1 MKQII
6 NNTNKSKSLPFG
18 EVGGANIIISI
29 GIALLCFSSMLM
41 AQTPTNRAPQTIIA
55 DALAQ
60 MPAQDARTYQ
70 TQIRDLCSVGEEAVL
85 TLVKMMNAP
94 GKGSNERMDYALT
107 GMSQYATGEGLES
120 VRSTLERAYIKALD
134 QTNELETKAFIIRQL
149 QVVGKDESV
158 DALGRF
164 LNQEDLCSPAA
175 KALAS
180 IGTEK
185 AGQALQNSLLRRMGT
200 AKTQQCALQAI
211 GEAQLP
217 VNEELLRGM
226 VGTGDADFQQAVLFA
241 LSRTGTK
248 ASLPVVAAAAEK
260 AGLWLEN
267 TSANDAY
274 IRLLGRVIEQGELK
288 VAEKAASDLLKKATK
303 AGRTGTRIAALRL
316 LIASQRDIATKE
328 ENIILVYP
336 LIVESKPSKITKA
349 MKTITTALN
358 DPNKEYRNAA
368 LDYASDI
375 ANKEFYVSL
384 IKSLSKAKPEV
395 KVDILNWLGREAAA
409 CTEKK
414 TFLSSLETGVET
426 TAVQLLINQASS
438 ANFDVKQAATMALV
452 RIGNTQAIAPI
463 ASFLTS
469 DDAQVIALAKDALST
484 FKGDI
489 SPVIARTLP
498 SASDI
503 GKIAAAELFA
513 LRRANGH
520 FNNVLELTKSS
531 SADVKA
537 AAYKALKDVVGEKD
551 LTNMCGMLEMAD
563 KPEIAPLQQA
573 IISAISS
580 QPAAQQV
587 ETLTRRMIQAGDS
600 KKHLYYVPLASTGE
614 SKALETIVE
623 GFKKGKGDAR
633 DAAFEALLIW
643 KDFRAADELYE
654 VCKDP
659 SATAYFDRALT
670 SYIRMVS
677 SPARTGENR
686 LIYLRKAME
695 VAKTDAQKNNILNQI
710 GRTRTYLAMLYAGEF
725 IDVPALKENA
735 ATAVMNIALNNPDYT
750 GENVIALLNKAG
762 AALSNPDADYQR
774 QSIKKHI
781 DEMPKEKGFVSIFNG
796 KDLTGWKGLVEN
808 PIKRAQMK
816 PAELAKAQE
825 KANEIMRR
833 DWFVENGLLVFDGP
847 SYDNICTEKLYGD
860 FEMYVDW
867 KLAKGPAPDAGIY
880 LRGTPQVQIW
890 DTSRVRSG
898 AQVGSGGLYNN
909 KVHESKPLK
918 VADNKLEEWNTFYI
932 KMVGDRVT
940 VKLNGELVV
949 DNVILENYWDR
960 EQPIPSIEQLELQA
974 HGSKVYYRNIYVK
987 ELERPEPFKLSA
999 QEQKEGY
1006 KILFDGT
1013 NMFEWTGNL
1022 VDYSIGDGCIVLT
1035 PGTGSGG
1042 NLYTKNEYANF
1053 VIRFEFL
1060 LTPAAN
1066 NGLGIRTPLS
1076 GDAAYQ
1082 GMELQIL
1089 DNEHP
1094 VYANL
1099 QPYQYHGSV
1108 YGIIPAK
1115 RGFLKPVG
1123 EWNVQEVIANGDNI
1137 KITLNGEVIL
1147 DGNIREAVKNGTPDK
1162 REHPG
1167 LFNKTGHIAF
1177 LGHGSLVKF
1186 RNIRIKELK

>member
-1 MKQII
+1 MKKLVI
-6 NNTNKSKSLPFG
+6 
-18 EVGGANIIISI
+18 VIS
-29 GIALLCFSSMLM
+29 IALLFCGSILM
-41 AQTPTNRAPQTIIA
+41 AQMPASVRTQTTIA

-60 MPAQDARTYQ
+60 MPARNAQNYQ
-70 TQIRDLCSVGEEAVL
+70 QYIRNLCSTGEEGVL
-85 TLVKMMNAP
+85 TLVKMMNPP
-94 GKGSNERMDYALT
+94 GKGSNELVEYALS
-107 GMSQYATGEGLES
+107 GMSHYATGEGLED
-120 VRSTLERAYIKALD
+120 VRKTLETAYQKALD
-134 QTNELETKAFIIRQL
+134 QTNEREIKAFIFRQL
-149 QVVGKDESV
+149 QVVGQDESV
-158 DALGRF
+158 DILARY

-175 KALAS
+175 SALAS

-185 AGQALQNSLLRRMGT
+185 AAQALQNSLLRRMGT
-200 AKTQQCALQAI
+200 AKTQQSVLIAI

-217 VNEELLRGM
+217 VNEDLLRGM
-226 VGTGDADFQQAVLFA
+226 AGTGDDDFRQAVLFA

-248 ASLPVVAAAAEK
+248 ASLPILASAAEK
-260 AGLWLEN
+260 AGFKLDK

-274 IRLLGRVIEQGELK
+274 IRLIDRLIARGDLTA
-288 VAEKAASDLLKKATK
+288 AEKAASDLMKKSTK
-303 AGRTGTRIAALRL
+303 AGQTGTRIAALQL
-316 LIASQRDIATKE
+316 LMQAQRTKPAIE
-328 ENIILVYP
+328 YNIIMVYP
-336 LIVESKPSKITKA
+336 LILEPVAKGSKA
-349 MKTITTALN
+349 MKTLTAALK
-358 DPNKEYRNAA
+358 DSNKEYRNAA
-368 LDYASDI
+368 LNLASDM
-375 ANKEFYVSL
+375 AGKDLYVTL
-384 IKSLSKAKPEV
+384 LKSLPKAKPEL
-395 KVDILNWLGREAAA
+395 KVDILNWLGREAE
-409 CTEKK
+409 CPDKK
-414 TFLSSLETGVET
+414 AILNSLETGIET
-426 TAVQLLINQASS
+426 TAVQQLISQAGS
-438 ANFDVKQAATMALV
+438 ADFNIKQAATMALV
-452 RIGNTQAIAPI
+452 RIGNAQAIPPI
-463 ASFLTS
+463 TSFLTS
-469 DDAQVIALAKDALST
+469 NDTSVIALAKDALST

-489 SPVIARTLP
+489 SPVISRTLP
-498 SASDI
+498 STSDK
-503 GKIAAAELFA
+503 GKVAAAELLA
-513 LRRANGH
+513 LRKATGH
-520 FNNVLELTKSS
+520 LSSVLELTKSG

-551 LTNMCGMLEMAD
+551 LTNMCGMLESAD

-573 IISAISS
+573 VISALSS
-580 QPAAQQV
+580 QSASQRV
-587 ETLTRRMIQAGDS
+587 ETLSRRMIQAGES

-614 SKALETIVE
+614 SKALEMIVD
-623 GFKKGKGDAR
+623 GFKKGRGDAK
-633 DAAFEALLIW
+633 DAAFEALLTW
-643 KDFRAADELYE
+643 SGFEAANELYE

-677 SPARTGENR
+677 NPSRTGENR

-695 VAKTDAQKNNILNQI
+695 VAKTDAQKNTILNQI

-725 IDVPALKENA
+725 IDVPALKETA
-735 ATAVMNIALNNPDYT
+735 SVAVMNIALNNPDYT

-781 DEMPKEKGFVSIFNG
+781 EEMPKEKGFVSIFNG
-796 KDLTGWKGLVEN
+796 KDLTGWKGLVED
-808 PIKRAQMK
+808 PIKRAKMK
-816 PAELAKAQE
+816 PADLAKAQE

-833 DWFVENGLLVFDGP
+833 DWSVENGVLVFNGP
-847 SYDNICTEKLYGD
+847 AYDNLCTEKQYGD
-860 FEMYVDW
+860 IEMYIDW
-867 KLAKGPAPDAGIY
+867 KLARDRAPDSGIY
-880 LRGTPQVQIW
+880 LRGNPQVQMW
-890 DTSRVRSG
+890 DASVERNGVKI
-898 AQVGSGGLYNN
+898 GSGGLFNN
-909 KVHESKPLK
+909 RVHASQPL
-918 VADNKLEEWNTFYI
+918 VIADNPVDEWNTFYI

-949 DNVILENYWDR
+949 DNVILENFWDR
-960 EQPIPSIEQLELQA
+960 NLPLPAMEQLELQA
-974 HGSKVYYRNIYVK
+974 HGNKTYFRNIYVK
-987 ELERPEPFKLSA
+987 ELDTPEPFKLSA
-999 QEQKEGY
+999 EEQKEGY

-1022 VDYSIGDGCIVLT
+1022 VDYSIDDGCIVLT
-1035 PGTGSGG
+1035 PSRGSGG

-1053 VIRFEFL
+1053 IFRFEFM

-1066 NGLGIRTPLS
+1066 NGLGIRTPLT

-1099 QPYQYHGSV
+1099 QEYQYHGSV

-1123 EWNVQEVIANGDNI
+1123 EWNYQEVIANGDNI

-1147 DGNIREAVKNGTPDK
+1147 NGNLRDAVKNGTPDK